1 MAIKKVC
8 NKSGCSVLVDVGQI
22 YCDKHKRQAKLNKHA
37 RDKQYD
43 LHKRDKKAAAFYK
56 SKEWLAIREQALV
69 RDNYLCQDCLEEKRF
84 KKADVVDHIKPIKWF
99 WELRLV
105 LSNLRSLCHRHHNQ
119 KTAKDKKIYG
129 E

>member
-1 MAIKKVC
+1 MALKKIC
-8 NKSGCSVLVDVGQI
+8 NKSGCTSLVDPGQRD
-22 YCDKHKRQAKLNKHA
+22 CDLHKQQEKMDKRV

-56 SKEWLAIREQALV
+56 SKEWLVIREQALI

-84 KKADVVDHIKPIKWF
+84 RKADVVDHIKPIRWF

-105 LSNLRSLCHRHHNQ
+105 LSNLRSLCHKHHNQ
-119 KTAKDKKIYG
+119 KTANDKRIYG
-129 E
+129 G